1 MRAEKQLSRA
11 LVRISA
17 SLDLDTVL
25 REVVDSAR
33 AVTGAR
39 FGVITTADEKGLP
52 HRFLTSGIEPENH
65 RRLAVSDDRR
75 LLYEHFR
82 ELRRPVRVGDL
93 ASYVRTLGIDASVFP
108 GNTLQATPIR
118 HQGVYLGSLFLADKE
133 GGPAFTE
140 EDEALLVPFA
150 SQAAAAIANACAYRD
165 ELRARAKLETL
176 VETAPVGMVL
186 FDARTGGL
194 VSWNREAA
202 RIVEGLKMPD
212 LPIDELL
219 KIVTS
224 RGADGVEVD
233 LSKDPAMSD
242 ELRRGETLRN
252 AEVVLSVPDGR
263 SVRTLVNVT
272 PIHAADGAVEFVVV
286 TMQDLA
292 PFEDAG
298 RIRVTNGGEG
308 RGALSRQTEPEP
320 FELGE
325 LAIDYERRHVTLA
338 GRLVHLTATEYEVL
352 RLLSAKAGRV
362 LTYHFLLRHAWVRY
376 PDRARPKLVHAVV
389 KRLRGKLGENAAT
402 AAYILNERHVGYR
415 MPAPGD

>member
-1 MRAEKQLSRA
+1 
-11 LVRISA
+11 
-17 SLDLDTVL
+17 
-25 REVVDSAR
+25 
-33 AVTGAR
+33 
-39 FGVITTADEKGLP
+39 
-52 HRFLTSGIEPENH
+52 
-65 RRLAVSDDRR
+65 
-75 LLYEHFR
+75 
-82 ELRRPVRVGDL
+82 
-93 ASYVRTLGIDASVFP
+93 
-108 GNTLQATPIR
+108 
-118 HQGVYLGSLFLADKE
+118 
-133 GGPAFTE
+133 
-140 EDEALLVPFA
+140 
-150 SQAAAAIANACAYRD
+150 
-165 ELRARAKLETL
+165 
-176 VETAPVGMVL
+176 
-186 FDARTGGL
+186 
-194 VSWNREAA
+194 
-202 RIVEGLKMPD
+202 
-212 LPIDELL
+212 
-219 KIVTS
+219 
-224 RGADGVEVD
+224 
-233 LSKDPAMSD
+233 MSD

-308 RGALSRQTEPEP
+308 RGALSRQTVPEP

-402 AAYILNERHVGYR
+402 AAYILNERHIGYR

>member
-1 MRAEKQLSRA
+1 
-11 LVRISA
+11 VRISA

-39 FGVITTADEKGLP
+39 FGVITTADERGLP

-65 RRLAVSDDRR
+65 RRLALSDDRR

-165 ELRARAKLETL
+165 EFRARAKLETL

-202 RIVEGLKMPD
+202 RTGLRSTCR
-212 LPIDELL
+212 
-219 KIVTS
+219 KIPRCRTS
-224 RGADGVEVD
+224 
-233 LSKDPAMSD
+233 
-242 ELRRGETLRN
+242 
-252 AEVVLSVPDGR
+252 
-263 SVRTLVNVT
+263 
-272 PIHAADGAVEFVVV
+272 
-286 TMQDLA
+286 
-292 PFEDAG
+292 
-298 RIRVTNGGEG
+298 
-308 RGALSRQTEPEP
+308 
-320 FELGE
+320 
-325 LAIDYERRHVTLA
+325 
-338 GRLVHLTATEYEVL
+338 
-352 RLLSAKAGRV
+352 
-362 LTYHFLLRHAWVRY
+362 
-376 PDRARPKLVHAVV
+376 
-389 KRLRGKLGENAAT
+389 
-402 AAYILNERHVGYR
+402 
-415 MPAPGD
+415 